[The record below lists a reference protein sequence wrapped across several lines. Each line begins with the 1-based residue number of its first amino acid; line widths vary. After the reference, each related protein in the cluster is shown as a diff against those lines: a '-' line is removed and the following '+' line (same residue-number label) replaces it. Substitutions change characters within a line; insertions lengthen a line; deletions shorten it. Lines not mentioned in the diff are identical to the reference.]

1 MSKKNIVILS
11 KEAILSADD
20 LEKELVEVPEWGG
33 AVYVRALTGAER
45 DAFEQSMVEM
55 RTVRQGRRQETVR
68 EMRLQNIRARLC
80 ALTIC
85 DEEGNRLFTDADVQ
99 ALGRKS
105 ASALN
110 RVFQVAQRLSGLT
123 DEDVEELAGN
133 SDEIH
138 SDDSSSA

>member
-1 MSKKNIVILS
+1 MSKNKVVILS

-133 SDEIH
+133 SDEIR

>member
-1 MSKKNIVILS
+1 MSKNNIVILS

>member
-1 MSKKNIVILS
+1 MIKNNIVILS

-20 LEKELVEVPEWGG
+20 LVKELVEVPEWGG

-55 RTVRQGRRQETVR
+55 RTVRQGRKQETVR

-133 SDEIH
+133 SDEIR

>member
-1 MSKKNIVILS
+1 MSKNNIVILS

-20 LEKELVEVPEWGG
+20 LEKELVEVPQWGG
-33 AVYVRALTGAER
+33 TVYVRALTGAER

-55 RTVRQGRRQETVR
+55 RTVRQGRKQETVR

-133 SDEIH
+133 SDEIR

>member
-1 MSKKNIVILS
+1 MSKNKVVILS

-20 LEKELVEVPEWGG
+20 LVKELVEVPEWGG

-55 RTVRQGRRQETVR
+55 RTVRQGRKQETVR

-133 SDEIH
+133 SDEIR

>member
-1 MSKKNIVILS
+1 MSKNNIVILS

-20 LEKELVEVPEWGG
+20 LEKELVEVPQWGG

-55 RTVRQGRRQETVR
+55 RTVRQGRKQETVR

-133 SDEIH
+133 SDEIR

>member
-1 MSKKNIVILS
+1 MIKNNIVILS

-55 RTVRQGRRQETVR
+55 RTVRQGRKQETVR

-123 DEDVEELAGN
+123 DEDVDELAGN
-133 SDEIH
+133 SDEIR